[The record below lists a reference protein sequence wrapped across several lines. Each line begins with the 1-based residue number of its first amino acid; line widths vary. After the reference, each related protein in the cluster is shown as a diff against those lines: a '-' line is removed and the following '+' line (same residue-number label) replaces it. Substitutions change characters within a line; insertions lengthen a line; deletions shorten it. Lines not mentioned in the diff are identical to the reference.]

1 MIEKI
6 KTLFTSVRFWII
18 ILTAVLAILNGQ
30 PLIETVQVALIAVV
44 GIGSVDSFALKL
56 SPKKEEK

>member
-6 KTLFTSVRFWII
+6 KALVGSVRFWIVV
-18 ILTAVLAILNGQ
+18 LTAILAVLNGQ
-30 PLIETVQVALIAVV
+30 PVIETVQVALIAVV

-56 SPKKEEK
+56 SSKKEEK